1 VARVVKIF
9 QVRNLKTE
17 DDEKKVKEV
26 LNSLSGI
33 VRIDPMSKFG
43 VVELEY
49 EDALVDR
56 QTIKDELA
64 KHGYEMIF

>member
-1 VARVVKIF
+1 MARVVKIF

-17 DDEKKVKEV
+17 EDEKKVKKI

-33 VRIDPMSKFG
+33 VRVDPMGKFG

-56 QTIKDELA
+56 ETIKDELA
-64 KHGYEMIF
+64 NHGYEMIY